1 MKRPSSVCLAKKVIS
16 IRALDRRRSRCPI
29 LRREVMIRANQDLHS
44 DLGRAA
50 FITALYAILE
60 PGRGAA
66 LRRAG
71 HERPIVVSPKDPA
84 GRRFLES
91 DGVALGCCRAS
102 GSGSRLEEG
111 GVTLGP
117 GSRVL
122 LYTDGLVD
130 SQSPPRQPYSRV
142 RLLDSMRRIRPQQS
156 AEEIVAALME
166 EISRH
171 TGGGPP
177 DDDMTAVLIA
187 RD

>member
-1 MKRPSSVCLAKKVIS
+1 
-16 IRALDRRRSRCPI
+16 
-29 LRREVMIRANQDLHS
+29 MIRANQDLHS

-60 PGRGAA
+60 PEEGV
-66 LRRAG
+66 LRFVRAG

-84 GRRFLES
+84 GPRFIES
-91 DGVALGCCRAS
+91 DGVALGVLQGERFR
-102 GSGSRLEEG
+102 SRLEEG
-111 GVTLGP
+111 VVTLGP

-130 SQSPPRQPYSRV
+130 SQSPRGQPYSRV

-166 EISRH
+166 EIFRH